1 MQGLARASTQG
12 VAAALLGV
20 AVLQALVAL
29 TATTPAA
36 TAANA
41 VGAAVGVIAYYHYEL
56 MRRAPSVGARM
67 ELRFS
72 DWAIT
77 CPLLLV
83 ELSKLTSQG
92 AAVDSLLA
100 SRSSSACSGPG
111 GSRAGR
117 WPPLTSAIRLVV
129 RTVRIPDPR
138 LRRRRAS
145 SAARGGLLCRVG
157 VVSDRVL
164 AKRCCDAQ
172 RARSGVEGRLR
183 SARHRLIHNKMRCG
197 WSAQPRT
204 CAI

>member
-41 VGAAVGVIAYYHYEL
+41 VGAAVGVIAFYHYAL
-56 MRRAPSVGARM
+56 MSRAPSVGARM

-92 AAVDSLLA
+92 
-100 SRSSSACSGPG
+100 G
-111 GSRAGR
+111 GSRLAACVALVLGMLWTGWLARRPGGR
-117 WPPLTSAIRLVV
+117 LSPARFALSCALFVCLILVFVGGVRQHLPLVV
-129 RTVRIPDPR
+129 AFFAVWALYPIAFWRNDAVMLNVLD
-138 LRRRRAS
+138 LASKAGFGLLVAAS
-145 SAARGGLLCRVG
+145 STTR
-157 VVSDRVL
+157 
-164 AKRCCDAQ
+164 
-172 RARSGVEGRLR
+172 
-183 SARHRLIHNKMRCG
+183 
-197 WSAQPRT
+197 
-204 CAI
+204 